1 LYRSGVRP
9 ASLPEIRLLSVLMTM
24 VDLPAIRCVGAL
36 IHDPSGR
43 LLLVLRGNDP
53 GRGLW
58 SVPGGKVE
66 PGEADDEAVR
76 REVAEET
83 ELSVTVGELCG
94 MVERP
99 APGGVFLIYDYLCT
113 PVSGTAVAGSD
124 ADDVR
129 WVDAAEFAAL
139 HTEGQLVDLLA
150 ETLWEWG
157 VLRPPSS

>member
-1 LYRSGVRP
+1 
-9 ASLPEIRLLSVLMTM
+9 MTM

-36 IHDPSGR
+36 IHDPGGR

-66 PGEADDEAVR
+66 PGEADDVALR

-94 MVERP
+94 VVERP
-99 APGGVFLIYDYLCT
+99 APTGVFVIYDYLCA
-113 PVSGTAVAGSD
+113 PAGGTAVAGSD
-124 ADDVR
+124 AAALR
-129 WVDAAEFAAL
+129 WVDAAGFAAL
-139 HTEGQLVDLLA
+139 HAGGQLVDLLA
-150 ETLWEWG
+150 ETLWDWG
-157 VLRPPSS
+157 VLPRPV